1 MESLRTLM
9 FQLKIN
15 HRIITHIDFNDEG
28 DEKVGNK
35 TKWKCISTVINS
47 LAIIFHWFSCRSTSS
62 KFSRQRNVI
71 VQSKPPESRISA
83 RPITCHFTD
92 LNNICL
98 CEYNS
103 SFLYFSQFDKT
114 APR

>member
-15 HRIITHIDFNDEG
+15 HRIIAHIDINDEG

-47 LAIIFHWFSCRSTSS
+47 LAIIFDWFLCRSKS
-62 KFSRQRNVI
+62 K
-71 VQSKPPESRISA
+71 
-83 RPITCHFTD
+83 
-92 LNNICL
+92 
-98 CEYNS
+98 
-103 SFLYFSQFDKT
+103 SFLDIKSWLFNQNFQSPQFLHE
-114 APR
+114 RFLVILEI